1 MTWPLIILAGFAV
14 VLGFVGTPAWPW
26 FDGFLTGEAASAD
39 LSRLRSGDFLALAF
53 NSAVVVVIGLGLGWW
68 LYGRKSP
75 KSADE
80 PDALERIRPDIF
92 ALLKHKYFVDELYG
106 VTVVWFNRWWAWF
119 ADALD
124 RWVFSG
130 AVWLVSYLAVA
141 LAWVD
146 RLFDEFVINL
156 GFDSGC
162 EALRRSGGVFSL
174 LQSGRVQTYLRVMG
188 VGVVVLILVLIWGR
202 S

>member
-1 MTWPLIILAGFAV
+1 MTWPLIILAVFAV

-26 FDGFLTGEAASAD
+26 FDGFLTGEEVS
-39 LSRLRSGDFLALAF
+39 SGLGKLFSGEFLALAG
-53 NSAVVVVIGLGLGWW
+53 NSAVVVLVGIGLGWW

-80 PDALERIRPDIF
+80 PDALGRMRPDIF
-92 ALLKHKYFVDELYG
+92 ALLKNKYFVDELYEA
-106 VTVVWFNRWWAWF
+106 TAIRFNRWSAWL

-124 RWVFSG
+124 RWVIG
-130 AVWLVSYLAVA
+130 GLVWLVSYVTVG

-146 RLFDEFVINL
+146 RTFDEFVINL

-162 EALRRSGGVFSL
+162 EGLRRSGGVFSL
-174 LQSGRVQTYLRVMG
+174 LQSGRVQTYLRIMG
-188 VGVVVLILVLIWGR
+188 LGVVVLILVLIWGQ